1 VSPAAGIEGRKR
13 RRRPEDLRRQRPIPP
28 HALDALWS
36 VKGVAARDRLLW
48 RMAYETWAR
57 ANELLGLDVAD
68 LDLTKREGV
77 VIGKGGDAELVW
89 WSTGTARLLPRVL
102 GDRTAGPLFLASRRA
117 TRPMPAVDLD
127 PESGRARL
135 SYRRAEEIFAA
146 AGQRIDPGTTWT
158 LHRLRHSG
166 IASAVEQGWN
176 VAQIRAKS
184 RHSSL
189 RALEIY
195 TNPSAQHLADLTAA
209 LDPLQRA
216 PRDGQHRRPDL
227 PPAQSV

>member
-1 VSPAAGIEGRKR
+1 
-13 RRRPEDLRRQRPIPP
+13 
-28 HALDALWS
+28 
-36 VKGVAARDRLLW
+36 
-48 RMAYETWAR
+48 
-57 ANELLGLDVAD
+57 
-68 LDLTKREGV
+68 
-77 VIGKGGDAELVW
+77 
-89 WSTGTARLLPRVL
+89 
-102 GDRTAGPLFLASRRA
+102 
-117 TRPMPAVDLD
+117 MPAVDLD
-127 PESGRARL
+127 PASGRARL

-146 AGQRIDPGTTWT
+146 AGQRMDPGTPWT